1 MEYNSPLC
9 NIFHIYIIIL
19 QYIYKWSTTRLDRY
33 QEGNLLALSEYLLS
47 LNDRTWDIK
56 YVVIYTET
64 LIHYKDNLSNKSLI
78 NILKTYYG
86 INTYKDYR
94 VFTFIFG
101 DKFIKVDKSVSSVG
115 IRIQF
120 YLSNKAD
127 VINSNSTL
135 TIEQWVKRYNKWWDD
150 ITVNQLC

>member
-1 MEYNSPLC
+1 MARVD
-9 NIFHIYIIIL
+9 
-19 QYIYKWSTTRLDRY
+19 KR
-33 QEGNLLALSEYLLS
+33 QEGNLLALSEYLLT
-47 LNDRTWDIK
+47 LNDRTWDIG
-56 YVVIYTET
+56 YVVLYTET
-64 LIHYKDNLSNKSLI
+64 LIHYKDSLSNKSLI

-101 DKFIKVDKSVSSVG
+101 EKFVKVDKSTRSLG

-135 TIEQWVKRYNKWWDD
+135 TIDQWVKRYNEWWVDTT
-150 ITVNQLC
+150 INQLC